1 MITLE
6 VLVTQ
11 FSGLQSQDIERW
23 INNQWVRPDGPPG
36 HYRFGEIDAARVGLI
51 LELRDAM
58 AINEDALPVI
68 LSLLDQVYDLRRDLR
83 AMKAALGSFAPDID
97 RSNLGDD

>member
-1 MITLE
+1 
-6 VLVTQ
+6 
-11 FSGLQSQDIERW
+11 
-23 INNQWVRPDGPPG
+23 
-36 HYRFGEIDAARVGLI
+36 
-51 LELRDAM
+51 M